1 MFPLR
6 FYFLSDDE
14 LLEILSQTKDP
25 TAVQPHLRKCFE
37 NIALVSQCLSTFAP
51 HVVTFCSTSLQ
62 LFSVCSQLQFQPD
75 LLITH
80 MYSGEGE
87 EVKLFVP
94 VNPAGNVEEWLRHVE
109 KSMKATLRDNID
121 RSLKVYPEVRSFL
134 FPVFQPEK
142 NCCCSNISLF
152 ADPSATSYRVG
163 VVLARTGG
171 HCWLSGLLDHRG
183 V

>member
-1 MFPLR
+1 MVKKKQIIKIILKHLSLLFPRR

-25 TAVQPHLRKCFE
+25 KAVQPHLRKCFE
-37 NIALVSQCLSTFAP
+37 NIALVSQCFLCHNELTSSCLSLSYF
-51 HVVTFCSTSLQ
+51 LQ
-62 LFSVCSQLQFQPD
+62 RLFSVGPQLQFQPD

-109 KSMKATLRDNID
+109 RSMKATLRDNID
-121 RSLKVYPEVRSFL
+121 RSLQVYPEVRDFL
-134 FPVFQPEK
+134 FPLF
-142 NCCCSNISLF
+142 SNPKKHF
-152 ADPSATSYRVG
+152 PHFPV
-163 VVLARTGG
+163 
-171 HCWLSGLLDHRG
+171 C
-183 V
+183 